1 MAWYAQLVL
10 YLVGFIISFAALWQ
24 IDFNKFMRIN
34 KKQFAILVYVV
45 LSLALGYLIGRLF
58 IELGDLIHQAY

>member
-1 MAWYAQLVL
+1 MAWYVQMVL
-10 YLVGFIISFAALWQ
+10 YLFGLVIAFAALWQ